1 MTRLRLELKRSRYAL
16 LVLGAIAVLSVL
28 TAAMIVSRLDLR
40 WPGQQEIGFRVE
52 VNSAF
57 GVDPGRTRV
66 TVAGVPAGT
75 ITDVDLDHGRAVLT
89 VKVDR
94 KYGPIRRD
102 AQLALR
108 PRSQLQDMALDITDR
123 GHGAA
128 VQGADVLPAA
138 QTHTTTPVSQVL
150 DVFDTA
156 TRQRLGVLLDQLG
169 RGLDDR
175 GAALRET
182 FAQLV
187 PFLTDAARLARVT
200 ATRDALTRRLVRNAR
215 LLFDE
220 LAAREDTLARLT
232 SQAGSTLKA
241 TASERAAL
249 DAALAQ
255 LPRTLTT
262 MRSTFAVLRGAL
274 DDVDPALRKLRAPVA
289 VLPAALHSVR
299 TLATQASPA
308 IAALQPTVRPLSS
321 AVTALSPVARGAED
335 LLGALQPQIPRLE
348 QPTKDV
354 VACRYA
360 INKFFQHTVS
370 FYKFTSAPG
379 PVGRS
384 ELITGS
390 GSGLG
395 SMSPTA
401 FVADNCWETK

>member
-1 MTRLRLELKRSRYAL
+1 MTRLRLELRRSRRAL
-16 LVLGAIAVLSVL
+16 LILGAIAVLSVL
-28 TAAMIVSRLDLR
+28 TGASIVSRLDLR
-40 WPGQQEIGFRVE
+40 LPGRAEIGFRVE
-52 VNSAF
+52 VASAF

-75 ITDVDLDHGRAVLT
+75 ITGVDLERGRAVLT

-102 AQLALR
+102 ALLSLR

-123 GHGAA
+123 GRGPDVRA
-128 VQGADVLPAA
+128 GDVLPAA

-156 TRQRLGVLLDQLG
+156 TRQRLMVLLDQLG
-169 RGLDDR
+169 SGLDDR
-175 GAALRET
+175 GAALREA

-187 PFLTDAARLARVT
+187 PFLSDARRLARVT
-200 ATRDALTRRLVRNAR
+200 ARREALTRRLVRNAR
-215 LLFDE
+215 LMFDE
-220 LAAREDTLARLT
+220 LAAREDTLAQLT
-232 SQAGSTLKA
+232 ADAGSTLRA

-255 LPRTLTT
+255 LPRTLTA
-262 MRSTFAVLRGAL
+262 MRGTFAVLRGTL
-274 DDVDPALRKLRAPVA
+274 DDVDPALRRLRAPVA
-289 VLPAALHSVR
+289 ALPAALRSVR
-299 TLATQASPA
+299 SLATQASPA
-308 IAALQPTVRPLSS
+308 ITALQPTVQPLTS
-321 AVTALSPVARGAED
+321 AVNALGPVARSAD
-335 LLGALQPQIPRLE
+335 ALLGALKPQVPRLE
-348 QPTKDV
+348 QPIKDV
-354 VACRYA
+354 VACRYP

-390 GSGLG
+390 GSGMG

-401 FVADNCWETK
+401 FVAGNCWETK